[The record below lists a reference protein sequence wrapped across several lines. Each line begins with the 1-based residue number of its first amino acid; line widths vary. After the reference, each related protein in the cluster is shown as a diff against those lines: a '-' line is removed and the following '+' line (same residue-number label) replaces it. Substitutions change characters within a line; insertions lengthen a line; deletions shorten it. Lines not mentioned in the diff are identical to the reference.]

1 MNDKDTFEENSLS
14 SLKKVSNLQCAV

>member
-1 MNDKDTFEENSLS
+1 MIDKETFEQNSLS